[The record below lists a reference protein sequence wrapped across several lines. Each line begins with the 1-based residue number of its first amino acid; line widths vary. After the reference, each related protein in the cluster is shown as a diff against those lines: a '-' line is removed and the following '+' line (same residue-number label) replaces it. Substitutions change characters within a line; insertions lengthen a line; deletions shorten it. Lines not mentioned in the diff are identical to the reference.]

1 MKKILLTIGMA
12 VALCVYVST
21 ASALG
26 IGLIGPVSDSGTGF
40 GNVSNILTLQ
50 NPSFPGDTEIGSVSW
65 NGSADVLSNDAKN
78 TSNTWLFSAII
89 ATGIAGASDLGI
101 VYNVNQQGNLGG
113 LTTTLNSFTL
123 QVFDNTTGAQVFTTD
138 TCVGCGPGFV
148 PISQGTGGA
157 GYLFDLDAATEAAL
171 ATYFASPTLYR
182 LGGTGSVSL
191 ANDGPDNFFFAKI
204 SGVTPVP
211 EPGTFLLLGFGLIG
225 LTQFSRRKFK
235 NR

>member
-89 ATGIAGASDLGI
+89 ATWP
-101 VYNVNQQGNLGG
+101 Y
-113 LTTTLNSFTL
+113 
-123 QVFDNTTGAQVFTTD
+123 
-138 TCVGCGPGFV
+138 PR
-148 PISQGTGGA
+148 
-157 GYLFDLDAATEAAL
+157 E
-171 ATYFASPTLYR
+171 
-182 LGGTGSVSL
+182 
-191 ANDGPDNFFFAKI
+191 
-204 SGVTPVP
+204 P
-211 EPGTFLLLGFGLIG
+211 EPP
-225 LTQFSRRKFK
+225 R
-235 NR
+235 